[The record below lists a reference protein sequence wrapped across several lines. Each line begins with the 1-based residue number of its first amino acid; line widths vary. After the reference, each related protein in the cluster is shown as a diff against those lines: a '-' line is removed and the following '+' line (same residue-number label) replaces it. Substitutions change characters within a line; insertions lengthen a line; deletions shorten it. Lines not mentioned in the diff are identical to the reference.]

1 MVKANPFFPL
11 FGVFLAGFFAAPAG
25 AAGDGVRPY
34 AKFGLN
40 ELVVADIEDLRRQIR
55 RCWKVPAVTRKE
67 DFDIH
72 IRIELSPD
80 GTVHTARVADR
91 SGIVVDPFRFSVA
104 KSART
109 AVLGRSCN
117 PLKIPQERK
126 KDGKRITLTLNPR
139 AIFGR

>member
-1 MVKANPFFPL
+1 MVRGKFVFAL
-11 FGVFLAGFFAAPAG
+11 FGVFLAGLSAAPAW
-25 AAGDGVRPY
+25 AAGDDVRPY

-40 ELVVADIEDLRRQIR
+40 ELVVADTEDLRRQIR

-104 KSART
+104 TSART

>member
-1 MVKANPFFPL
+1 MAIFTVESLGVVKANPVFAL
-11 FGVFLAGFFAAPAG
+11 FGVFLTGLSAVPAG

-72 IRIELSPD
+72 VRIELRPD
-80 GTVHTARVADR
+80 GTV
-91 SGIVVDPFRFSVA
+91 SI
-104 KSART
+104 
-109 AVLGRSCN
+109 
-117 PLKIPQERK
+117 IK
-126 KDGKRITLTLNPR
+126 K
-139 AIFGR
+139 FGTHGPVS

>member
-1 MVKANPFFPL
+1 MVKANSVFAL
-11 FGVFLAGFFAAPAG
+11 LGVFLAIFSTAPAG
-25 AAGDGVRPY
+25 AAGDDTRPY

-40 ELVVADIEDLRRQIR
+40 ELVVADVENLRRQIR

-72 IRIELSPD
+72 IRIELRPD
-80 GTVHTARVADR
+80 GAVHTARVVGR
-91 SGIVVDPFRFSVA
+91 SFIVADPFRFSVA
-104 KSART
+104 TSASK
-109 AVLGRSCN
+109 AILGRSCN
-117 PLKIPQERK
+117 PLKIPKERR

>member
-1 MVKANPFFPL
+1 M
-11 FGVFLAGFFAAPAG
+11 AGLSAAPAG
-25 AAGDGVRPY
+25 TAGDDARPY
-34 AKFGLN
+34 SKFGLN
-40 ELVVADIEDLRRQIR
+40 ELVVADTEELRRQIR

-109 AVLGRSCN
+109 AVLSRPCN

-126 KDGKRITLTLNPR
+126 KKGERITLTLNPQMSMVTGPEVIDLEP
-139 AIFGR
+139 AA

>member
-1 MVKANPFFPL
+1 MVRGKSVFAL
-11 FGVFLAGFFAAPAG
+11 FGVFLAGLSAAPAG
-25 AAGDGVRPY
+25 AAGDDVRPY

-40 ELVVADIEDLRRQIR
+40 ELVVADFHDLRRQIR

-72 IRIELSPD
+72 VRIELRPD
-80 GTVHTARVADR
+80 GTVHTARVVDR

-104 KSART
+104 TSASK
-109 AVLGRSCN
+109 AILGRSCN
-117 PLKIPQERK
+117 PLKIPKERK